1 MNNQQYVCIDLDGT
15 IAHYKEWQGEEFF
28 GDPVEG
34 VGLALE
40 QLGKEGWKIIIYTTR
55 SNQTLIEAYLKG
67 NSIPF
72 DYINHNPDQP
82 ENAIG
87 GKPYA
92 DVYVDDRGVQFNG
105 NWSVTLNEVR
115 HFAPWETRTELN
127 QGDEYHKEAISFLG
141 RDYGEAFTQL
151 RAYDKQLW
159 EIAKF
164 SFLQLVGSIGAVW
177 AVFSL
182 ANGKDAPSI
191 LAAQWELV
199 GSIMLIT
206 SFLFSILAAQYIVRT
221 RVYFAATARYIN
233 DHRNFFLSTI
243 PIGFRNR
250 SGYYTN
256 YQFPKAFDRG
266 STQLLSAYFINVVSS
281 FILGFGVGL
290 LAHYLG
296 MTAEVASI
304 LGIVVWLISGTL
316 EIAYAVHYLQSRTD
330 RSTDADIFGKESLQ
344 N

>member
-1 MNNQQYVCIDLDGT
+1 MSGQKYVCVDLDGT
-15 IAHYKEWQGEEFF
+15 IAHYKEWQGDEVF

-34 VGLALE
+34 VQAALE
-40 QLGKEGWKIIIYTTR
+40 QLRKDGWKIIIYTTR
-55 SNQTLIEAYLKG
+55 SNQTLIESYLNK

-72 DYINHNPDQP
+72 DYINYNPDQP
-82 ENAIG
+82 KNAIR

-92 DVYVDDRGVQFNG
+92 DAYIDDRGIQFNG

-141 RDYGEAFTQL
+141 RDYGEAFSQL
-151 RAYDKQLW
+151 REYDNQIW
-159 EIAKF
+159 EITKF

-182 ANGKDAPSI
+182 ANGKDAPPI
-191 LAAQWELV
+191 LTVQWELV
-199 GSIMLIT
+199 GSIILII
-206 SFLFSILAAQYIVRT
+206 SFLFSMLAVQYIMRI

-250 SGYYTN
+250 SGYYMT
-256 YQFPKAFDRG
+256 YQYPKAFDKG
-266 STQLLSAYFINVVSS
+266 STQLLSTYFISVVSS
-281 FILGFGVGL
+281 FNLGFGIGL
-290 LAHYLG
+290 LANYLK
-296 MTAEVASI
+296 MPEINALI
-304 LGIVVWLISGTL
+304 LGIVVWLVSGAL
-316 EIAYAVHYLQSRTD
+316 EIAYAVYYLKSKTD
-330 RSTDADIFGKESLQ
+330 KSTHADIFGIEKP
-344 N
+344 